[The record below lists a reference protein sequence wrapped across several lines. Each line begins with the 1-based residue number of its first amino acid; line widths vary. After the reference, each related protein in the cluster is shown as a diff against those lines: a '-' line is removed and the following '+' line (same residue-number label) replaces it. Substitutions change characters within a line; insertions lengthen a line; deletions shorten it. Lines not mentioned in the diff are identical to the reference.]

1 MSSKQA
7 PEKILQDTLFKLIEQ
22 EELNSSDLNYLLG
35 EVIRL
40 IEFRKNEKLYNEQF
54 IQNTDVNPQNIEGN
68 SNEASVEASVEEK
81 SVVNSQT
88 IEKSSV
94 DNSESKKALVEI
106 PSVNTKTFKDVLSK
120 NLSPSDSI
128 VSSNS
133 VTSTNSSHNSEQKYF
148 IRGINEANEAMI
160 ETMKQIPQFK
170 DKIDDIIKT
179 NKIITNPNDFINS
192 MLDYG
197 IPMWKIMY
205 YFYMSNK
212 NFDISASTSQEDAR
226 QNDKKDKI
234 LEDYSNNK
242 LIEFD
247 DEHPYYEYI
256 EYYFNKTIDT
266 KGDTYTCK
274 KDKNGNP
281 IVLILKKKFLLLI
294 NRFINRFINKFIKT

>member
-1 MSSKQA
+1 MSTKQA
-7 PEKILQDTLFKLIEQ
+7 PEQILEETLFKLIKQ

-54 IQNTDVNPQNIEGN
+54 NQNIDVNPQYFEGN
-68 SNEASVEASVEEK
+68 SNEVSVEASAQATVEQK
-81 SVVNSQT
+81 SVVNPQS
-88 IEKSSV
+88 IDASSV
-94 DNSESKKALVEI
+94 DNSDSKKALVEI

-160 ETMKQIPQFK
+160 ETMKQHSKFNVS
-170 DKIDDIIKT
+170 IDDIIKT

-226 QNDKKDKI
+226 QNDKKDQI

-242 LIEFD
+242 LIDFD
-247 DEHPYYEYI
+247 IKHPYYKYI

-266 KGDTYTCK
+266 NGDTYTCK

-281 IVLILKKKFLLLI
+281 IVLILKKRFLLLI
-294 NRFINRFINKFIKT
+294 NKFIKSGK

>member
-7 PEKILQDTLFKLIEQ
+7 PEQILEETLFKLIKQ

-54 IQNTDVNPQNIEGN
+54 NQNTDVNPQYFEGN
-68 SNEASVEASVEEK
+68 GNQVSVEASVEEK

-160 ETMKQIPQFK
+160 ETMKQNPQFK

-294 NRFINRFINKFIKT
+294 NRFINKFIKSGN